1 MNHEPITTEVPMDLD
16 EVKVKLLFN
25 LTKRQLI
32 CFAMAAVAGGAGY
45 FMTKESLGSSVAAF
59 VLILAAMPFF
69 LLAMYTKDGLPAE
82 KIIWYA
88 VRHKFI
94 MKAERP
100 RDTGTRFTREEERR
114 KLEEEV
120 RYLER
125 KAGIGKNAASERR
138 TGRPAGNRK
147 K

>member
-1 MNHEPITTEVPMDLD
+1 MDLD

-45 FMTKESLGSSVAAF
+45 YLTKESIGASMAAF

-69 LLAMYTKDGLPAE
+69 LLAMYTKEGLPAE

-100 RDTGTRFTREEERR
+100 RDTCTRFTREEERR

-125 KAGIGKNAASERR
+125 KAGIGKHTGKKRENIR
-138 TGRPAGNRK
+138 TAGK
-147 K
+147 KEK